1 MYNYEYLA
9 RLQAQS
15 AITNQEIAEQTGVSE
30 STVWRIIKGV
40 AKSPAYEN
48 VRDIC
53 FMLGGSI
60 DEMEGL
66 PVRIAAP
73 TPTNPNA
80 TLPSSIDYR
89 HYIELKL
96 TYSRQIRRT
105 AVFLSFSFLLN
116 IAQAAFIMGLLA
128 YDIYHPD
135 RGWIQYL
142 QSYNL
147 STSTRALCSI
157 SIKS

>member
-15 AITNQEIAEQTGVSE
+15 AITNQEISEQTGVSE

-40 AKSPAYEN
+40 AKSPSYEN

-53 FMLGGSI
+53 LLLGGSL

-66 PVRIAAP
+66 PVRVAAP
-73 TPTNPNA
+73 PPADSGA
-80 TLPSSIDYR
+80 TLPGSIDYR

-96 TYSRQIRRT
+96 AYSRQIRRT
-105 AVFLSFSFLLN
+105 AAFLSVSFLLN
-116 IAQAAFIMGLLA
+116 VALTAFIMGLFA
-128 YDIYHPD
+128 YDIMHPD

-142 QSYNL
+142 QSHNL
-147 STSTRALCSI
+147 ASLLRSICSI
-157 SIKS
+157 SIKY

>member
-30 STVWRIIKGV
+30 STVWRIVKGV

-53 FMLGGSI
+53 ILLGGSL

-66 PVRIAAP
+66 PVRMAAP
-73 TPTNPNA
+73 APADPNA
-80 TLPSSIDYR
+80 TLPGAIDYR
-89 HYIELKL
+89 HYIEMKL

-105 AVFLSFSFLLN
+105 VAFLSLSFLLN
-116 IAQAAFIMGLLA
+116 IALTAFIMGLFA
-128 YDIYHPD
+128 YDIMHPD

-142 QSYNL
+142 QSHNL
-147 STSTRALCSI
+147 SNLSRALCSI